1 MTQSI
6 RSHVRRLL
14 PEPVRRHLRS
24 VRERAAAQAARA
36 FAVTSWTSSL
46 YYLFDRSF
54 RREHQAV
61 LAAKWAYHRN
71 LSARSGSSPM
81 LRRNI
86 HRIEKGLVSRP
97 LRPVFAAGY
106 IEETVRVFS
115 SRVEAQFGEIPATGE
130 LRWAHDVLRH
140 YFATVEERPAVARA
154 RAAFEGV
161 LADRTVATR
170 PTAIAPYERDL
181 AEPVPVGYDAFLAL
195 SVRRRSVRWFEQRPV
210 PRDAIDRAI
219 LAAGYAP
226 TACNRQP
233 YRFLVYDEPELV
245 SKVSTIPGGTRG
257 FAHNFPVVVVLVG
270 TLSAF
275 FSERDRHLIYI
286 DGSLAAMAFMYAL
299 ETQGLSSCSINWPDL
314 AGKERAL
321 ARLIGLTP
329 DERVVMLMAVGHP
342 DPNGLVPSSEKRVL
356 DDVRY
361 FNRVRADG

>member
-6 RSHVRRLL
+6 KSHLRRLV
-14 PEPVRRHLRS
+14 PDPVVRHLRGGME
-24 VRERAAAQAARA
+24 VIAAHAARA
-36 FAVTSWTSSL
+36 FALTTWTSSL
-46 YYLFDRSF
+46 YYLVDGSF

-71 LSARSGSSPM
+71 LSTNSGSSPM

-106 IEETVRVFS
+106 IEETVRVFTA
-115 SRVEAQFGEIPATGE
+115 RVEGVDGEIPAAGE
-130 LRWAHDVLRH
+130 LRWAHDVLRR
-140 YFATVEERPAVARA
+140 YFDTVEDRPAVARA
-154 RAAFEGV
+154 RAAFEEA
-161 LADRTVATR
+161 LTNRSVAAR
-170 PTAIAPYERDL
+170 VNAITPYERNL

-195 SVRRRSVRWFEQRPV
+195 SVRRRSVRWFEQRTV
-210 PRDAIDRAI
+210 PREAIDRAI
-219 LAAGYAP
+219 LAAGFAP

-245 SKVSTIPGGTRG
+245 SKVSVIPGGTRG
-257 FAHNFPVVVVLVG
+257 FAHNFPAVVVLVG
-270 TLSAF
+270 TLNSF

-314 AGKERAL
+314 ASKERAM

-329 DERVVMLMAVGHP
+329 DERVVMLIAVGYP
-342 DPNGLVPSSEKRVL
+342 DAQGLVPSSEKRVL
-356 DDVRY
+356 DDIRA
-361 FNRVRADG
+361 FNRARTHG